1 MRKLY
6 NLFIIFISHPGDF
19 FVHLNFIQINICQK
33 YLETTVASWA
43 SSTLV
48 GYRGLSLTYFS
59 TGLAQN
65 HGSLRRSSL
74 CFARS
79 LKLCHGGCDGGRSSR
94 RRIPDSL
101 LPPPPQ
107 EWEQASMVP
116 TGEALS
122 CDRPEDAPQRSSGD
136 HRQHAPHPHQQ
147 PLRRHRVRGIC
158 VDFLL
163 CSPPC
168 ISGKVVDVVCCNCSS
183 LGCRFWGRPSS

>member
-1 MRKLY
+1 
-6 NLFIIFISHPGDF
+6 
-19 FVHLNFIQINICQK
+19 
-33 YLETTVASWA
+33 VASWA

-48 GYRGLSLTYFS
+48 GYIGLYLTYSS

-74 CFARS
+74 CFPRS
-79 LKLCHGGCDGGRSSR
+79 LKLCHGGRDDGRSRRRGR

-101 LPPPPQ
+101 LPPPQ
-107 EWEQASMVP
+107 ELEQASMVP

-122 CDRPEDAPQRSSGD
+122 RERPADAPQRSRGD

-163 CSPPC
+163 CYPPC